1 MAKMVR
7 PNEVGVSVA
16 ATGADTPNDQTAS
29 ERLRMFVGD
38 VLVATA
44 ETVGI
49 AASKLD
55 KAIQQGKVRVV
66 REKL

>member
-1 MAKMVR
+1 L
-7 PNEVGVSVA
+7 
-16 ATGADTPNDQTAS
+16 
-29 ERLRMFVGD
+29 RLFVGD

-55 KAIQQGKVRVV
+55 KAIQQGKVRVL

>member
-1 MAKMVR
+1 MSKMIR
-7 PNEVGVSVA
+7 PEHVGISLDA
-16 ATGADTPNDQTAS
+16 PGADKPIDQAAS
-29 ERLRMFVGD
+29 ERLRLFVGD

-55 KAIQQGKVRVV
+55 KAIQQGKVRVL